1 LFQEIVRREFIQW
14 FRDIRR
20 RGKDNIIGEVEII
33 VDLEGVEREDKVRV
47 ENRNREKLG
56 SFIII
61 IVVGING
68 GGGKSLVEWRL
79 VIKRLDG
86 DDLLFFE

>member
-1 LFQEIVRREFIQW
+1 LFQEVVRREFIQW
-14 FRDIRR
+14 FGDIRR
-20 RGKDNIIGEVEII
+20 RGKDYIIGEVEII

-61 IVVGING
+61 IVGINRG
-68 GGGKSLVEWRL
+68 GGNSLVEWRL